1 MKPEQEPAPRPTDQ
15 ANLDTVKEGDLSD
28 SSEIDPYE
36 AALAIYQARVEQLQ
50 QQGLVRRLSE
60 IVDEWE
66 LENHWDDLRRLY
78 RQTCLEM
85 GLACPPPLHSD
96 GDIN

>member
-1 MKPEQEPAPRPTDQ
+1 MKPEQDPTLRPTDQ
-15 ANLDTVKEGDLSD
+15 ANLDTVKDGDLSD

-36 AALAIYQARVEQLQ
+36 AALAIYQTRVEELQ
-50 QQGLVRRLSE
+50 QQGLLRRPSE

-66 LENHWDDLRRLY
+66 LEDHWDDLRRLY

-85 GLACPPPLHSD
+85 DLAWPPPLLSD
-96 GDIN
+96 GDID